1 MSRRSRGTARGAKV
15 ERGGSVGYTTQVK
28 IRNWAALA
36 ITEQRSRALAIA
48 EAGLEAIDTAAAVR
62 ATVRVSGDLLLVHEH
77 AVPLRGCRRVLL
89 VGVGKCAT
97 AAAAE
102 LVAILGAR
110 LDGGVVLDVGESAA
124 QDLGAVRR
132 FAGTHPMPSD
142 HNVAAAREIVALL
155 QQAGPDDLV
164 LCVVSGGGS
173 TLLCLPPD
181 GATVDSERAVLQA
194 LFRAGATI
202 EEINTLRKHTSL
214 ARGGFL
220 AAHAHPARVVSLVF
234 SDVPGNRLDI
244 IASGPTVMDP
254 STVADAQGIL
264 AKYGVAAASETG
276 RCVLVETPKDPDI
289 FERVHDAL
297 VVSND
302 VALEAMAAE
311 ARAQGYAPTV
321 VTTTLTGEAREVGEQ
336 VVRALHAAPVRGA
349 LLYGGETTVT
359 ITGTGRGGR
368 NLELALSALRLTREE
383 ELVLT
388 VASDGRDNG
397 DFAGAVA
404 DPAGRARAAALGLDP
419 HNHLARNDSYTFFE
433 RTGDALLTGAT
444 GSNVADLVLA
454 VRG

>member
-1 MSRRSRGTARGAKV
+1 MSRGSRATARGARV
-15 ERGGSVGYTTQVK
+15 ERGGIVGYTKQVK

-48 EAGLEAIDTAAAVR
+48 EAGLEAIDTTTAVR
-62 ATVRVSGDLLLVHEH
+62 AAVRVSGDLLLVHEH
-77 AVPLRGCRRVLL
+77 TIPLRGCRRVLL

-97 AAAAE
+97 TAAAE

-142 HNVAAAREIVALL
+142 RNVAATRQVVALL

-164 LCVVSGGGS
+164 LCVISGGGS

-202 EEINTLRKHTSL
+202 AEINTLRKHTSL

-254 STVADAQGIL
+254 STVADARGIL
-264 AKYGVAAASETG
+264 AKYGVAADSEAG
-276 RCVLVETPKDPDI
+276 RCVLVETPKEPDI
-289 FERVHDAL
+289 FERVHHAL

-336 VVRALHAAPVRGA
+336 VVRALHAAPSRGA
-349 LLYGGETTVT
+349 LLYAGETTVT

-368 NLELALSALRLTREE
+368 NLELALAALRLTREE
-383 ELVLT
+383 ELVMT

-404 DPAGRARAAALGLDP
+404 DEAGRARAAALGLDP
-419 HNHLARNDSYTFFE
+419 DDHLARNDSYTFFE

-444 GSNVADLVLA
+444 GSNVADLILA